1 MIGRQFS
8 PRPLGVELD
17 ADTRTLIAHLARLD
31 PSSERRHVLQ
41 RLALRIGPWPVQAR
55 REAIAQLVEVDIG
68 GGRPAGWTVVGWAGP
83 YWGCHCGCESPGSWC
98 ASSLRQG
105 QPPGCTCPPSWT
117 RCWRIRHDLA

>member
-1 MIGRQFS
+1 MSGHQFA
-8 PRPLGVELD
+8 PRTAGVELD

-68 GGRPAGWTVVGWAGP
+68 GDRPAGWTVVGWAGP
-83 YWGCHCGCESPGSWC
+83 YWGCHCGCESPRELVCMFAAPGTT
-98 ASSLRQG
+98 AGMYMPTELDALLAD
-105 QPPGCTCPPSWT
+105 QP
-117 RCWRIRHDLA
+117 

>member
-41 RLALRIGPWPVQAR
+41 RLALRIGPW
-55 REAIAQLVEVDIG
+55 
-68 GGRPAGWTVVGWAGP
+68 TVVGWAGP
-83 YWGCHCGCESPGSWC
+83 YWGCHCGCESPRELVC
-98 ASSLRQG
+98 IFAA
-105 QPPGCTCPPSWT
+105 PGTTAGMYMPT
-117 RCWRIRHDLA
+117 ELDALLADQT